1 MAKRNKLAAAVA
13 ELEEACD
20 GGDRNAVVLACC
32 HLGACCCE
40 KKVFGAGPAPKGT
53 AVETDDLKACED
65 ACRKLMGQEPGEP
78 AGGGQPVPVAG
89 LLDDRP
95 LLRQALQFAL
105 ALLAQLLARQ
115 EPPAPQA

>member
-40 KKVFGAGPAPKGT
+40 KNAFAAGPAPKGT
-53 AVETDDLKACED
+53 AVEADDLRACED
-65 ACRKLMGQEPGEP
+65 ACKKLMGQEEPPRGGE
-78 AGGGQPVPVAG
+78 PVPVAG

-115 EPPAPQA
+115 EPPAPPA